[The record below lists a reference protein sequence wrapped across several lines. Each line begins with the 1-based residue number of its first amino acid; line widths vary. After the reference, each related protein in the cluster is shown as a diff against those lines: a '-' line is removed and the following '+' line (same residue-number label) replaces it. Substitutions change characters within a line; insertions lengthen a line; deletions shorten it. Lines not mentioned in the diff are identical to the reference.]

1 MIHWS
6 NSSSI
11 CWPHILTH
19 PHRPILSCTSPSAPP
34 VGMANSC
41 PLNSARLDRV
51 QAAQKTA
58 SRAVLRHRDRIN
70 VDMARNWSQWSW
82 GRVFEKDC
90 RKQSC
95 TNDYKC
101 IAWCCLHFFL
111 RIGVGSGLTYC
122 QELWWWFSVGRGQV
136 LKESLSS
143 KKTWQVWHPNNYV
156 LNC

>member
-1 MIHWS
+1 MAHWS

-58 SRAVLRHRDRIN
+58 SRAVLRHRDRID

-101 IAWCCLHFFL
+101 IAWCCLHFFCCKL
-111 RIGVGSGLTYC
+111 GWGLDSHTARNC
-122 QELWWWFSVGRGQV
+122 DDDSLLGGARF

-143 KKTWQVWHPNNYV
+143 KKAWQVWHPNNYST
-156 LNC
+156 C